1 MRKACYLVIMAL
13 IMVSCSGIPKE
24 KELTVSNV
32 SISGTLSDFVK
43 VVDGTYTFTNN
54 GEEAFATIEFEL
66 VNEPYGE
73 IAPILSKT
81 NSSQVILQI
90 LDSKDNYIE
99 LGLWGFSADYRELEK
114 LNDLIY
120 KGKIGDKKRITFSMH
135 YFNSNEN
142 GKLIFTNATNFEVVD
157 KAFNYG
163 SDEDVAMEETV
174 ESNTTSNNA
183 GNEDCDK
190 LLDSYESYVNQYLK
204 FAKKAANGDI
214 SIMTEYANLM
224 DKTTDLASKLEKVQ
238 GKMSS
243 KQMKRY
249 LDITNKYT
257 TGLVEITE

>member
-1 MRKACYLVIMAL
+1 MAL

-32 SISGTLSDFVK
+32 SISGILSDFVK

-120 KGKIGDKKRITFSMH
+120 KGKIGDKKRISFSMH

-142 GKLIFTNATNFEVVD
+142 GKLVFTNATNFEVVD

-163 SDEDVAMEETV
+163 SDEDVASIKT
-174 ESNTTSNNA
+174 SDSKSITTKGENWD
-183 GNEDCDK
+183 EM
-190 LLDSYESYVNQYLK
+190 LDSYEKYVEQYLK
-204 FAKKAANGDI
+204 YVKKVNDGDI
-214 SIMTEYANLM
+214 SAMTEYAELL
-224 DKTTDLASKLEKVQ
+224 DKTTDLSEKMESAKGQ
-238 GKMSS
+238 LSP
-243 KQMKRY
+243 KQLKRY
-249 LDITNKYT
+249 LNITNKFT
-257 TGLVEITE
+257 TGTVDITQ

>member
-1 MRKACYLVIMAL
+1 MAL

-32 SISGTLSDFVK
+32 SISGILSDFVK

-120 KGKIGDKKRITFSMH
+120 KGKIGDKKRISFSMH

-142 GKLIFTNATNFEVVD
+142 GKLVFTNATNFEVVD
-157 KAFNYG
+157 KAFNFKI
-163 SDEDVAMEETV
+163 
-174 ESNTTSNNA
+174 NN
-183 GNEDCDK
+183 NERGK
-190 LLDSYESYVNQYLK
+190 LGRNVRQL
-204 FAKKAANGDI
+204 
-214 SIMTEYANLM
+214 
-224 DKTTDLASKLEKVQ
+224 
-238 GKMSS
+238 
-243 KQMKRY
+243 
-249 LDITNKYT
+249 
-257 TGLVEITE
+257 